1 MTTLLVGGTGHL
13 GPGLIRLLTANG
25 RRLRVLTR
33 DPARA
38 RGVLGD
44 GVELVAGDV
53 RDPVS
58 LTGALEGATT
68 VISAFSG
75 FGDPKGPGPKAIDRD
90 GNIALIRASRL
101 VGVEHFV
108 LLSVTQASPDHPME
122 LMRSKYAAEEELK
135 ASGLAWTIIRPAL
148 YMQTWLHSAAD
159 PLVDTGRTLVFGRG
173 ENPLNLVSADDVAH
187 IVELV
192 LVDPGLRGAVLE
204 FGGPEN
210 VSMNQLLTTV
220 ERVTG
225 RSGRVDHVPLP
236 VLRLMSNL
244 LRPFRPAL
252 AGLIGAAVVMDTRD
266 MSFDASATA
275 RRFPS
280 IIPAPVP
287 PRACGLD
294 RRGRRDGHAGHVIR
308 RLGDSAPI
316 PIHHLDLP

>member
-13 GPGLIRLLTANG
+13 GPRLIRLLTANG
-25 RRLRVLTR
+25 RGLRVLTR

-53 RDPVS
+53 RDPAS
-58 LTGALEGATT
+58 LVGPLKGVTT

-75 FGDPKGPGPKAIDRD
+75 FGDLKGPGPRVVDRD
-90 GNIALIRASRL
+90 GNIGLIRAARSS
-101 VGVEHFV
+101 GVEHFV
-108 LLSVTQASPDHPME
+108 LVSVTQASPDHPME
-122 LMRSKYAAEEELK
+122 LMRSKYAAEQELK

-148 YMQTWLHSAAD
+148 YMETWLHTAAD
-159 PLVDTGRTLVFGRG
+159 PLLQTGRTRVFGRG
-173 ENPLNLVSADDVAH
+173 DQPMNLISVNDVARF
-187 IVELV
+187 VDLA
-192 LVDPGLRGAVLE
+192 LTDPGLRGATLE
-204 FGGPEN
+204 IGGPEN
-210 VSMNQLLTTV
+210 VSMNQLLAMV

-225 RSGRVDHVPLP
+225 RSGRVDHAPLP
-236 VLRLMSNL
+236 MLRLMSNA

-280 IIPAPVP
+280 IVPTHLEAVVQELYAPAV
-287 PRACGLD
+287 RANGQPGAQL
-294 RRGRRDGHAGHVIR
+294 GAHA
-308 RLGDSAPI
+308 
-316 PIHHLDLP
+316 

>member
-13 GPGLIRLLTANG
+13 GPGLIRLLTANERG
-25 RRLRVLTR
+25 LRVLTR

-38 RGVLGD
+38 REVLGD
-44 GVELVAGDV
+44 GIELVAGDV
-53 RDPVS
+53 RDPAS
-58 LTGALEGATT
+58 LGGPLKGVTT

-75 FGDPKGPGPKAIDRD
+75 FGDLKGPGPRVVDRD
-90 GNIALIRASRL
+90 GNIALIRAARAA
-101 VGVEHFV
+101 GVKHFV

-122 LMRSKYAAEEELK
+122 LMRSKYAAEQELK

-148 YMQTWLHSAAD
+148 YMQTWLHTAAD
-159 PLVDTGRTLVFGRG
+159 PLVETGRTRVFGRG
-173 ENPLNLVSADDVAH
+173 DNPLNLVSADDVAR
-187 IVELV
+187 IVELA
-192 LVDPGLRGAVLE
+192 LVDPGLRGATLE

-225 RSGRVDHVPLP
+225 RSGRVDHVPLS

-266 MSFDASATA
+266 MTIDTAATA

-280 IIPAPVP
+280 ITPTSLEAVARELYAPGQSGRIPRVQPN
-287 PRACGLD
+287 
-294 RRGRRDGHAGHVIR
+294 
-308 RLGDSAPI
+308 S
-316 PIHHLDLP
+316 

>member
-25 RRLRVLTR
+25 RGLRVLTR

-53 RDPVS
+53 RDPAS
-58 LTGALEGATT
+58 MTRALEGATT

-75 FGDPKGPGPKAIDRD
+75 FGDPKGPGPQAIDRD
-90 GNIALIRASRL
+90 GNIALIRAARL

-108 LLSVTQASPDHPME
+108 LLSVTQASSDHPME
-122 LMRSKYAAEEELK
+122 LMRSKYAAERELK

-148 YMQTWLHSAAD
+148 YMQTWLHTAAD
-159 PLVDTGRTLVFGRG
+159 PLVDTGRTRVFGRG
-173 ENPLNLVSADDVAH
+173 VNPLNLIAADDVARF
-187 IVELV
+187 VELA
-192 LVDPGLRGAVLE
+192 LTDPGLRGATLE
-204 FGGPEN
+204 IGGPEN
-210 VSMNQLLTTV
+210 VSMNQLLATV

-252 AGLIGAAVVMDTRD
+252 AGLIGAAVVIDTRN

-280 IIPAPVP
+280 ITPTPLEAVVRELYAPDGEASGATVREGSPA
-287 PRACGLD
+287 
-294 RRGRRDGHAGHVIR
+294 
-308 RLGDSAPI
+308 
-316 PIHHLDLP
+316 